1 MVTKPEVD
9 KVAASSSVTDPISE
23 VTDATSLD
31 PLMVTVTVLLAV
43 PSWLVTV
50 KVSVN
55 V

>member
-1 MVTKPEVD
+1 MVTDSDVV
-9 KVAASSSVTDPISE
+9 KVAASSSVIDPMSE
-23 VTDATSLD
+23 LTVAVSLD